1 VGLIKKWWAF
11 VFLLLP
17 LSVGFPQEVLDKIV
31 AIVGENIILQ
41 SELYQYSYT
50 LAIQLGIDPQSEPD
64 KLAQMQHETLDNLI
78 VQKVLLEKAKLD
90 SVVVSEKHVDA
101 ALEEQIKQMVQ
112 QLGSEE
118 KVEKYFAMSLRQI
131 RREFRNDVRERL
143 LVETVQNKKA
153 QEVEISRREVEEFYR
168 AHRDSLPEQ
177 KESVKISHILFPVE
191 SSESAVN
198 AARQKAEDL
207 KNRLEKGEDF
217 EELARQ
223 YSEDPGSASNGGDL
237 GLMDRGDLVREFEE
251 VAFEL
256 KPGEISDIVR
266 TRFGFHII
274 QLIKRVGE
282 KINPRHILVRLDT
295 SPEDAMAALE
305 KLRQLREQIVRG
317 EITFAEAAQ
326 KYSKD
331 EPTAARGGDL
341 GWFQI
346 DQFQVQAFKNAVAG
360 LNIGEISEPVNTR
373 FGYHLIRLDDRRS
386 ARKMDI
392 KSDWEQIEAWALNI
406 KRQRELQKWVEE
418 IKKDIYIE
426 IKT

>member
-1 VGLIKKWWAF
+1 MGLNKKWWILF
-11 VFLLLP
+11 WLLP
-17 LSVGFPQEVLDKIV
+17 LRLVYSQEVLDKIV

-50 LAIQLGIDPQSEPD
+50 LAIQLGIDPQAEPD
-64 KLAQMQHETLDNLI
+64 KLASLQKETLNNLI

-90 SVVVSEKHVDA
+90 SIVVSEKHVDA
-101 ALEEQIKQMVQ
+101 ALDEQIKQMVQ

-118 KVEKYFAMSLRQI
+118 KVEKYFGMSLRQI
-131 RREFRNDVRERL
+131 RREFHNDVRERL

-168 AHRDSLPEQ
+168 THRDSLPEQ
-177 KESVKISHILFPVE
+177 KESVKISHILLPIE

-207 KNRLEKGEDF
+207 KKRLDKGEDF

-237 GLMDRGDLVREFEE
+237 GLMERGDLVREFEE
-251 VAFEL
+251 VAFAL

-274 QLIKRVGE
+274 QLIKRMGE
-282 KINPRHILVRLDT
+282 KINPRHLLIRLDT
-295 SPEDAMAALE
+295 SPEDAKVTLE
-305 KLRQLREQIVRG
+305 KLTQIREQILRG
-317 EITFAEAAQ
+317 ELTFAEAAQ
-326 KYSKD
+326 KFSKD

-341 GWFQI
+341 GWFQV
-346 DQFQVQAFKNAVAG
+346 DQFQVQAFKNAVDG
-360 LNIGEISEPVNTR
+360 LKVGEISAPVNTR
-373 FGYHLIRLDDRRS
+373 FGYHLIRLDDRRT
-386 ARKMDI
+386 ARRMDI
-392 KSDWEQIEAWALNI
+392 KSDWEQIEAWALNV
-406 KRQRELQKWVEE
+406 KRQREFQKWVEE
-418 IKKDIYIE
+418 IKKDVYIE

>member
-1 VGLIKKWWAF
+1 VGLNKKWWILF
-11 VFLLLP
+11 WLLP
-17 LSVGFPQEVLDKIV
+17 LRLVYSQEVLDKIV

-50 LAIQLGIDPQSEPD
+50 LAIQLGIDPQAEPD
-64 KLAQMQHETLDNLI
+64 KLASLQKETLNNLI

-90 SVVVSEKHVDA
+90 SIVVSEKHVDA
-101 ALEEQIKQMVQ
+101 ALDEQIKQMVQ

-118 KVEKYFAMSLRQI
+118 KVEKYFGMSLRQI
-131 RREFRNDVRERL
+131 RREFHNDVRERL

-168 AHRDSLPEQ
+168 THRDSLPEQ
-177 KESVKISHILFPVE
+177 KESVKISHILLPIE

-207 KNRLEKGEDF
+207 KKRLDKGEDF

-237 GLMDRGDLVREFEE
+237 GLMERGDLVREFEE
-251 VAFEL
+251 VAFAL

-274 QLIKRVGE
+274 QLIKRMGE
-282 KINPRHILVRLDT
+282 KINPRHLLIRLDT
-295 SPEDAMAALE
+295 SPEDAKVTLE
-305 KLRQLREQIVRG
+305 KLTQIREQILRG
-317 EITFAEAAQ
+317 ELTFAEAAQ
-326 KYSKD
+326 KFSKD

-341 GWFQI
+341 GWFQV
-346 DQFQVQAFKNAVAG
+346 DQFQVQAFKNAVDG
-360 LNIGEISEPVNTR
+360 LKVGEISAPVNTR
-373 FGYHLIRLDDRRS
+373 FGYHLIRLDDRRT
-386 ARKMDI
+386 ARRMDI
-392 KSDWEQIEAWALNI
+392 KSDWEQIEAWALNV
-406 KRQRELQKWVEE
+406 KRQREFQKWVEE
-418 IKKDIYIE
+418 IKKDVYIE